1 MKTIYLSP
9 STQEKNVGVNGYGTE
24 EVYANGIADR
34 VQAILEQAGVKIR
47 RNRPEMTLGQVV
59 VDSNRSPVDLH
70 LAIHTNAMGGASI
83 GKARGAEV
91 FIHRKGGRAEQFAR
105 ILYER
110 LAAITP
116 SADRGIKEGYQY
128 FGPGKPLY
136 ETAYT
141 TAPAALV
148 EIAFHD
154 NPEDVAWLLTH
165 QEEIAFELA
174 ASVLTFLGLPIPA
187 PLDVAGAV
195 DRINKLL
202 TDNGEQPLSTEYWP
216 ANAVQGKPINGAW
229 AGEALLRIAR
239 CL

>member
-1 MKTIYLSP
+1 MTTVYISP
-9 STQEKNVGVNGYGTE
+9 STQEKNIGVGGYGTE

-34 VQAILEQAGVKIR
+34 VQAILEAAGVKVR
-47 RNRPEMTLGQVV
+47 RNRPGMTLGQVV
-59 VDSNRSPVDLH
+59 ADSNREPVALH
-70 LAIHTNAMGGASI
+70 FAIHTNAMGGTSA

-91 FIHRKGGRAEQFAR
+91 FIHKKGGKAETFAR
-105 ILYER
+105 ILYNR
-110 LAAITP
+110 IAAITP
-116 SADRGIKEGYQY
+116 SADRGIKEGCNH

-141 TAPAALV
+141 TAPAALI

-174 ASVLTFLGLPIPA
+174 ASVLTFLELPIPA

-195 DRINKLL
+195 ARINKLL
-202 TDNGEQPLSTEYWP
+202 TANGEQPLSTDYWP
-216 ANAVQGKPINGAW
+216 ANAVQGKTINGAW
-229 AGEALLRIAR
+229 AGEAFLRIAR